1 MKVRQLAA
9 SVAAVDAV
17 GAYELTTLHGPELGA
32 GFVPGQF
39 AAVAVGGQQTSMLAR
54 RCFSIHRAEGDALQI
69 VVAPTGPGTRWLA
82 DRRPGDV
89 VDVLAPL
96 GRGFPL
102 PDAPAVCVLVGGG
115 YGSAPLFSLSDLL
128 RPRGHEVHVI
138 LGAATSDRLFGVDEA
153 KALADSVT
161 VTTDDGSAGTR
172 GWVTDALPEVIAST
186 GSRTIYACGPMGMLH
201 AVSDAAADA
210 GAAAYTA
217 VEEAMACGIG
227 ICMTCVLPIIGEDGL
242 TRMTRSCTEGPVFDG
257 RRVRWDATG
266 TVPADCVGAIT
277 AGAHG

>member
-1 MKVRQLAA
+1 MRPQQVAA

-17 GAYELTTLHGPELGA
+17 GAYKLVTLHGPELGA

-39 AAVAVGGQQTSMLAR
+39 AAVAVGGQQTSMLGR

-82 DRRPGDV
+82 GRRPGDV

-115 YGSAPLFSLSDLL
+115 YGSAPLLSLSDLL
-128 RPRGHEVHVI
+128 RSRGHDVHVI
-138 LGAATSDRLFGVDEA
+138 LGAATGDRLFGVDEA

-161 VTTDDGSAGTR
+161 VTTDDGSVGTR

-186 GSRTIYACGPMGMLH
+186 GSQMIYACGPMGMLH
-201 AVSDAAADA
+201 AVSDAVADA
-210 GAAAYTA
+210 GGAAYTA

-242 TRMTRSCTEGPVFDG
+242 TRMTRSCVEGPVFDG
-257 RRVRWDATG
+257 GRVRWDDVG
-266 TVPADCVGAIT
+266 TVPADRVGAIA
-277 AGAHG
+277 AGAH